1 MYQFY
6 QSHFQMSHNYII
18 NLLAEVNQINQEV
31 FEDQV
36 DCDLG
41 VFILHSLFTEETIQS
56 WVVLKITEGTFLP
69 KPIY

>member
-18 NLLAEVNQINQEV
+18 YLLAEVNQINEEV

-36 DCDLG
+36 DWELD
-41 VFILHSLFTEETIQS
+41 VFILHSLFSEESIQS
-56 WVVLKITEGTFLP
+56 WAVLKITEGTFLP
-69 KPIY
+69 EPIH